1 MLPSIFGESLID
13 DFFGYRPFAAMNHVF
28 GKQQQDLMKTDVRE
42 QEKTYELDV
51 DLPGFRKEDI
61 ELELDGGYLTI
72 TAKKNESKDE
82 KDGKGQYLRRE
93 RYTGTCS
100 RSFYVG
106 DALKPEDVSAKFEN
120 GILCVSFPKAAEQKE
135 PEKKLITVA

>member
-1 MLPSIFGESLID
+1 
-13 DFFGYRPFAAMNHVF
+13 MNHVF
-28 GKQQQDLMKTDVRE
+28 GKQQQALMKTDVRE

-120 GILCVSFPKAAEQKE
+120 GILCVSVPKAAEQKE